1 MNNFFITPELRD
13 ALGGHVAF
21 DTLLNMPGQVFRQVE
36 RRRTVRFEAGGK
48 AYFVKAH
55 YGVGWREIFKNLFTL
70 RLPVLGATNEWLA
83 IRRVEALGLRAP
95 TIAAYG
101 VRGSN
106 PAARESFLVTE
117 DVGSSISLEDYCRG
131 WREAPPGFVRKQDL
145 IREVALISKALHE
158 GGVNHRDYYL
168 CHFLRPL
175 CGNDTGLVVIDL
187 HRAQIRRITPRR
199 WIVKDIGG
207 LYFSAMDIGL
217 TQRDLFRFMK
227 IYRGRSLR
235 ELLKEEDA
243 LWSDVRRRALRLYQ
257 E

>member
-1 MNNFFITPELRD
+1 MTDFFITPELRD

-48 AYFVKAH
+48 GYFVKAH
-55 YGVGWREIFKNLFTL
+55 YGVGWPEIFKNLFTL

-95 TIAAYG
+95 IIAAYG

-117 DVGSSISLEDYCRG
+117 DVGSAISLEDDCRG
-131 WREAPPGFVRKQDL
+131 WRSAPPGFVQKQSL

-175 CGNDTGLVVIDL
+175 SGVDTSLVVIDL
-187 HRAQIRRITPRR
+187 HRAQIRRMTPRR

-217 TQRDLFRFMK
+217 TRRDLFRFMK
-227 IYRGRSLR
+227 IYRGRPLR
-235 ELLKEEDA
+235 ELLDQEDT
-243 LWSDVRRRALRLYQ
+243 LWCDVKRRALRLYQ
-257 E
+257 Q